1 MICLLLSFLV
11 ADLICQITTVNSGG
25 EEASTLGIVTRTL
38 ETIHGLPYFGMYER
52 NRSLCPL
59 FSA

>member
-11 ADLICQITTVNSGG
+11 ADLICRVTTVNSG
-25 EEASTLGIVTRTL
+25 EEASTYWMVNRALK
-38 ETIHGLPYFGMYER
+38 TIHGLPSFGMYER
-52 NRSLCPL
+52 NRSLCPP